1 MEESAI
7 ANLEKTIPKLENP
20 KVATLLKAIMA
31 DERRHHKL
39 LQNLYHI
46 VVEGD
51 AVTGESPGRIGGTLL
66 GAMCL
71 AFGGD
76 QTAKPAAP

>member
-31 DERRHHKL
+31 DEL
-39 LQNLYHI
+39 
-46 VVEGD
+46 
-51 AVTGESPGRIGGTLL
+51 PGLWG
-66 GAMCL
+66 
-71 AFGGD
+71 
-76 QTAKPAAP
+76 

>member
-51 AVTGESPGRIGGTLL
+51 AVTGEDWWD
-66 GAMCL
+66 AV
-71 AFGGD
+71 GGD
-76 QTAKPAAP
+76 MPGLWG